1 MKRKGKSRPGAS
13 DTRTA
18 DGTAACGRAT
28 VPEIDCIT
36 GGAGRQMAIA
46 DLLPSGEQNAVPR
59 AHLRKITGLNDRQLR
74 KEIEL
79 ERRQGLAICSNNL
92 SGYYM
97 AADDGERKRFVNSM
111 LHRAAEITRTAAAIE
126 GGRY

>member
-1 MKRKGKSRPGAS
+1 MNKKRGSRPGAS

-18 DGTAACGRAT
+18 EEAGLGRST
-28 VPEIDCIT
+28 TSIFHDTT

-97 AADDGERKRFVNSM
+97 AADDGERERFVNSM
-111 LHRAAEITRTAAAIE
+111 LHRAAEIARTAAAIE